1 MAGIIEKIATTPIT
15 IKQQTTI
22 LDGMVVWGRNIEA
35 LAFEMG
41 FTQTDVGMFGAIQNG
56 KIFLVTPTSVTP
68 EQPAQIVCNGKTY
81 DVKAIKP
88 IRNIKNVLLGYKI
101 ACHGYSYKV

>member
-22 LDGMVVWGRNIEA
+22 LDGLVVWGRNIDA
-35 LAFEMG
+35 LAFETG
-41 FTQTDVGMFGAIQNG
+41 FTQTDVGLFGTIQNG
-56 KIFLVTPTSVTP
+56 KIFLVAPTSVTP

-81 DVKAIKP
+81 DVKGIKP
-88 IRNIKNVLLGYKI
+88 YRNMKNILLGYRI
-101 ACHGYSYKV
+101 AVAGA

>member
-22 LDGMVVWGRNIEA
+22 LDGKVVWGQNIEA

-41 FTQTDVGMFGAIQNG
+41 FTQTDIGMFGAIQNG
-56 KIFLVTPTSVTP
+56 KIFLVAPTYIVP
-68 EQPAQIVCNGKTY
+68 KQPAQIVCNGETY
-81 DVKAIKP
+81 DVKGIKP
-88 IRNIKNVLLGYKI
+88 YRNMKNILLGYRI
-101 ACHGYSYKV
+101 AVAGA